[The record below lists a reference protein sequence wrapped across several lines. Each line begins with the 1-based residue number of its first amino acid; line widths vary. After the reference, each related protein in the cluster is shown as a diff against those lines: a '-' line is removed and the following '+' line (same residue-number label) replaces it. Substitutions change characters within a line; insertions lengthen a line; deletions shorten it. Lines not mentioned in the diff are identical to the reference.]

1 MENLTTG
8 HYSSHDLSPK
18 LGLPVDA
25 VKKPARAEKQPC
37 FVCGHVQ
44 GNDDNDV
51 VLSEAPEI
59 VADVIETLRKYAL
72 TIKAAD
78 KVLDYAK
85 ARLQVIATE
94 LPLPGH
100 R

>member
-8 HYSSHDLSPK
+8 HYSSHDHSPSLVPPK
-18 LGLPVDA
+18 TFKEPTDT
-25 VKKPARAEKQPC
+25 PKQPC
-37 FVCGHVQ
+37 LVCGHVQ
-44 GNDDNDV
+44 GLDDNDV
-51 VLSEAPEI
+51 VMSEAPEI

-85 ARLQVIATE
+85 SRLQVIATE
-94 LPLPGH
+94 LTLPGH